1 MNKTNLSKHIASRMS
16 IPEIQARHFID
27 TLFEVITDTL
37 HEGEDI
43 RINDFGSL
51 LLWTQRERP
60 GRNPRT
66 GEPAMIPARKSVKF
80 KPGKGLLKAL
90 NKT

>member
-27 TLFEVITDTL
+27 TLFDVITDTL
-37 HEGEDI
+37 QEGEDI

-51 LLWTQRERP
+51 LLWPQHQRL
-60 GRNPRT
+60 GRNPKT
-66 GEPAMIPARKSVKF
+66 GNPAIIPARNSVKF

>member
-1 MNKTNLSKHIASRMS
+1 MNKTILSKHIASRMS
-16 IPEIQARHFID
+16 IPDIQARHFID
-27 TLFEVITDTL
+27 TLFDVITDTL
-37 HEGEDI
+37 HEEEDI

-60 GRNPRT
+60 GRNPKT
-66 GEPAMIPARKSVKF
+66 GEPVMIPSRKSVKF